1 MIFQLFKKFWTFY
14 STIVFG
20 LLTLLYSPI
29 FLIVIF
35 CFPQK
40 GLKFII
46 WLLHQTFTRAF
57 FFLTL
62 VRLDVSGKDLLDEQ
76 QSYIIVS
83 NHVST
88 WDFMLNAMAYPG
100 IYRFLAKRELVD
112 VPLLGSVVNNLCVL
126 VDRSNTP
133 SRIKSI
139 NYLKEVLAEN
149 ISVFIYPEGTRN
161 RGDRHL
167 IPFYKGAFL
176 LAIETQTPIAV
187 QTITN
192 IDAIA
197 EKGASLELRPGTVKI
212 VWSNPIPTT
221 GMDVHDIP
229 RLREQVR
236 KTMVEQL
243 EQEQKK
249 VPEPSW
255 NIRFPF

>member
-1 MIFQLFKKFWTFY
+1 MIFQLFKKIWTFY
-14 STIVFG
+14 SIIIFG
-20 LLTLLYSPI
+20 LLTLLYSPV
-29 FLIVIF
+29 FLVVIF
-35 CFPQK
+35 FFPK
-40 GLKFII
+40 RGLKFII

-57 FFLTL
+57 FGLTL
-62 VRLDVSGKDLLDEQ
+62 VRLNVSGQELLDEN

-83 NHVST
+83 NHLST
-88 WDFMLNAMAYPG
+88 WDFMLNAWAYPG
-100 IYRFLAKRELVD
+100 IYRFLAKQELIN

-126 VDRSNTP
+126 VDRSSTP

-139 NYLKEVLAEN
+139 NYLKTVLAQN

-161 RGDRHL
+161 RGNKHL

-212 VWSNPIPTT
+212 VWSKPIETK
-221 GMDVHDIP
+221 GMDIHDIP

-236 KTMVEQL
+236 KIMVENL
-243 EQEQKK
+243 EKEQKNTP
-249 VPEPSW
+249 VPLW
-255 NIRFPF
+255 DRLPF